1 MGIVEETEE
10 KLAALKLR
18 LPDLEG
24 KANKKE
30 RTAVNKEIYGLEND
44 EAYVEALKHQLDE
57 GRAEKAKADDASHA
71 EKLRKEEEEAE
82 ALRAEA
88 AKAAEARKAAG
99 TAEEVDEGVHME
111 IKQLKKGDEETR
123 PQVGDK
129 VSITYTGTFAEGT
142 VHEGV
147 DYSGKQFD
155 SSLQTSGKAKA
166 KVKKQVPLSFV
177 LGDGRAIR
185 GWEECVKQ
193 MTLGEKLEVTIGP
206 KWAYRK
212 GGLQDDNG
220 KYIVPPNASL
230 VFEMRLVGVK
240 DKEVEP

>member
-1 MGIVEETEE
+1 M
-10 KLAALKLR
+10 R
-18 LPDLEG
+18 LQ
-24 KANKKE
+24 AF
-30 RTAVNKEIYGLEND
+30 
-44 EAYVEALKHQLDE
+44 KHA
-57 GRAEKAKADDASHA
+57 RPSRCTVSSAELLTGSDAPCA
-71 EKLRKEEEEAE
+71 
-82 ALRAEA
+82 
-88 AKAAEARKAAG
+88 
-99 TAEEVDEGVHME
+99 TTD
-111 IKQLKKGDEETR
+111 
-123 PQVGDK
+123 
-129 VSITYTGTFAEGT
+129 TGTFAEGT

-193 MTLGEKLEVTIGP
+193 MSLGEKLEVTIGP

>member
-1 MGIVEETEE
+1 M
-10 KLAALKLR
+10 
-18 LPDLEG
+18 
-24 KANKKE
+24 
-30 RTAVNKEIYGLEND
+30 NKEIYGLEND

-129 VSITYTGTFAEGT
+129 VSITCAIAGIQTRKALTLHRLLCRAADRLRCAVRHYRHGHLCRGYSTRGRGLQRQTIRQLAADIRESQGQGEEAGTPQLCTGRRPRDSRLG
-142 VHEGV
+142 GV
-147 DYSGKQFD
+147 CQADEPRREARSD
-155 SSLQTSGKAKA
+155 DRA
-166 KVKKQVPLSFV
+166 KVGLPQ
-177 LGDGRAIR
+177 GRATR
-185 GWEECVKQ
+185 
-193 MTLGEKLEVTIGP
+193 
-206 KWAYRK
+206 
-212 GGLQDDNG
+212 
-220 KYIVPPNASL
+220 
-230 VFEMRLVGVK
+230 
-240 DKEVEP
+240 